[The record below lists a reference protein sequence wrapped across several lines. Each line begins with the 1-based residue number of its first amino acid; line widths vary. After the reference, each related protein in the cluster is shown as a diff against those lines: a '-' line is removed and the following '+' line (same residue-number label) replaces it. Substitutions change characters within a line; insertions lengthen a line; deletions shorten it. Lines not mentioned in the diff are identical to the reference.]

1 MGAMHAATDT
11 QQRIIT
17 SAREL
22 IYSRSYTD
30 VGVAEICEH
39 AGVKKGSFYHFFPS
53 KQNLTLAVLDTIY
66 LDFKKDLLDQAF
78 SNQLEP
84 LQRLEKMAE
93 LIYRFQH
100 DIFTDTGQMYGC
112 PFGNLGVELSTQD
125 EAIRQ
130 KIDVIFN
137 KMKSCIRQALVDA
150 VAQGDVDAI
159 DVDAT
164 ADAVLAYIEGS
175 MLMAKTRNDPEVLHR
190 LLPAMRNIRLY
201 PTDRTESNR
210 Q

>member
-1 MGAMHAATDT
+1 MNASTDT
-11 QQRIIT
+11 QQRIIE

-53 KQNLTLAVLDTIY
+53 KQNLTLAVLDTLY
-66 LDFKKDLLDQAF
+66 LEFKNDLLDQAF
-78 SNQLEP
+78 SAQLMP
-84 LQRLEKMAE
+84 LQRLDKMAE
-93 LIYRFQH
+93 LIYRFQQ

-125 EAIRQ
+125 EAIRH
-130 KIDVIFN
+130 KIDAIFT

-150 VAQGDVDAI
+150 VEKGDVDAI

-164 ADAVLAYIEGS
+164 ADAILAYIEGS
-175 MLMAKTRNDPEVLHR
+175 MLVAKTRNDPEVLRR
-190 LLPAMRNIRLY
+190 LLPAMRDIRLY
-201 PTDRTESNR
+201 PGRA
-210 Q
+210 

>member
-1 MGAMHAATDT
+1 MHAATDT

-150 VAQGDVDAI
+150 VAQGDVDGI

>member
-1 MGAMHAATDT
+1 MNASTDT
-11 QQRIIT
+11 QQRIIE

-53 KQNLTLAVLDTIY
+53 KQNLTLAVLDTLY
-66 LDFKKDLLDQAF
+66 LEFKNDLLDQAF
-78 SNQLEP
+78 SAQLMP
-84 LQRLEKMAE
+84 LQRLDKMAE
-93 LIYRFQH
+93 LIYRFQQ

-125 EAIRQ
+125 EAIRH
-130 KIDVIFN
+130 KIDAIFT

-150 VAQGDVDAI
+150 VEQGDVDAI

-164 ADAVLAYIEGS
+164 ADAILAYIEGS
-175 MLMAKTRNDPEVLHR
+175 MLVAKTRNDPEVLRR
-190 LLPAMRNIRLY
+190 LLPAMRGIRLY
-201 PTDRTESNR
+201 PE
-210 Q
+210 QA